1 MKRLISIKCVAVVL
15 AILIAISSF
24 SIIGATAITSNDS
37 KITKTK
43 TGADTYEMSAT
54 TKYGLRF
61 NPKYFPDEFR
71 NQINGKTVEY
81 PRSWGAIEYEYAT
94 NGSTNSASWCI
105 QPGVKINSANY
116 GKIIVNENGKVIS
129 RQKGWLMCL
138 KIKM

>member
-43 TGADTYEMSAT
+43 TG
-54 TKYGLRF
+54 
-61 NPKYFPDEFR
+61 PKYFPDEFR

-116 GKIIVNENGKVIS
+116 GKIIVDENGKVIS
-129 RQKGWLMCL
+129 C
-138 KIKM
+138 

>member
-37 KITKTK
+37 KIAKTK
-43 TGADTYEMSAT
+43 TGADTYKMSAT

-71 NQINGKTVEY
+71 NQINGKSVG
-81 PRSWGAIEYEYAT
+81 RDV
-94 NGSTNSASWCI
+94 NNSPKA
-105 QPGVKINSANY
+105 K
-116 GKIIVNENGKVIS
+116 
-129 RQKGWLMCL
+129 
-138 KIKM
+138 